1 MSFADGV
8 DMAVMLKHDIERM
21 LDRTI
26 PIQVF
31 TDSLSLFDVITR
43 STTTVEKRLMIDIA
57 AAVNQGLKPQ
67 LLTVVTINLF
77 SPNCQFGLL
86 MF

>member
-1 MSFADGV
+1 MAFADGL

-26 PIQVF
+26 LIQVF

-43 STTTVEKRLMIDIA
+43 
-57 AAVNQGLKPQ
+57 
-67 LLTVVTINLF
+67 
-77 SPNCQFGLL
+77 
-86 MF
+86 